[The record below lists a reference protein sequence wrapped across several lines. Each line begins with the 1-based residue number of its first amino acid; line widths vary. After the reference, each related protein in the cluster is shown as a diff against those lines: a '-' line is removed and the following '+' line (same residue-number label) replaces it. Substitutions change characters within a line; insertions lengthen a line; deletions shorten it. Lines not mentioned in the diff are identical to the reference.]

1 MKPIVMISLENTAVM
16 IITTIIQIV
25 LLHRFKKVSY
35 EKSSKYWGAFLGIA
49 IAGFVNFVIAM
60 ITLINQEN
68 IAHIISFFIYMF
80 SVLGSLIANV
90 IMLTIG
96 IASFKNSGKRPIK
109 NRLFVI
115 LVGLITLSITIGMGV
130 LVFIGTPKI
139 RNAIRGNN
147 AIEYLKNIYGDDEYE
162 VLEVKGLYCDTND
175 SSTGISFEYLFAVYE
190 GYEVTV
196 VAPNLM
202 YDYTIKISRSGEISA
217 STSPKGSTKKRI
229 NAKQIAKREG
239 EIEKKTEQYYTNK
252 IESFLSEKY
261 SIKSVDIS
269 VSVSDLPED
278 TEDILT
284 LDEISK
290 YGWFSEFEIELDDY
304 DYDYEEGTSYVE
316 DIYFDLVEY
325 LVNEFNVSEDTH
337 LSIVIDNIEDDD
349 YYWGYCVIKIEYG
362 TAALIDPEDNTR
374 IFDWE
379 LDFFKED

>member
-16 IITTIIQIV
+16 IITTIVQIV

-68 IAHIISFFIYMF
+68 IAHIISFFIYIF

-90 IMLTIG
+90 IMLAIG

-115 LVGLITLSITIGMGV
+115 LVGLITLSITICMGV

-139 RNAIRGNN
+139 RNYIRGNN
-147 AIEYLKNIYGDDEYE
+147 AIEHLRNIYGDDEYE

-175 SSTGISFEYLFAVYE
+175 SSTGISFEYLLAAYE

-217 STSPKGSTKKRI
+217 STSPKGSTKKKI
-229 NAKQIAKREG
+229 NAEQIAKKEA
-239 EIEKKTEQYYTNK
+239 EIEGKTEQYYSNK

-261 SIKSVDIS
+261 NIKSVDIS

-290 YGWFSEFEIELDDY
+290 YGWFSKFKIELD
-304 DYDYEEGTSYVE
+304 DYEEGTSYVE

-349 YYWGYCVIKIEYG
+349 YYWGYCVIEINDG
-362 TAALIDPEDNTR
+362 TAALVNPDGNTR